1 MLRSHYTHSHQDC
14 DLFQINHADKKK
26 KSHFGILMILIAIEY
41 SFKQEFVLT
50 QGGEPG
56 TRTQG
61 NCSGCPERFNG
72 RVLHYK
78 FADSTKVSISAILAS
93 KNVKFPSRRSYRYS
107 TGVHEFIYK
116 FYSTYRTVYAACT
129 VASNRSIQRHVNG
142 RAARCTSYS
151 TGTVQPLK
159 NTTPIDRKFCV

>member
-1 MLRSHYTHSHQDC
+1 
-14 DLFQINHADKKK
+14 
-26 KSHFGILMILIAIEY
+26 MILIAIEY

-116 FYSTYRTVYAACT
+116 FYSTYSICCVHRRIKPINPAPCERACSKLHQLP
-129 VASNRSIQRHVNG
+129 VQYRYR
-142 RAARCTSYS
+142 YS
-151 TGTVQPLK
+151 H
-159 NTTPIDRKFCV
+159 